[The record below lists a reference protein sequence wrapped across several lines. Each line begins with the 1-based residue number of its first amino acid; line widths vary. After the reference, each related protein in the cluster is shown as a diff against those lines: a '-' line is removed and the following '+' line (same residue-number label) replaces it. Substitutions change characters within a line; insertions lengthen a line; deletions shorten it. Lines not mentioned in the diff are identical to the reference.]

1 MDARPGSPIFCVG
14 IPTQM
19 KRLYF
24 SLTLLLSF
32 FSFAYCGDGTPV
44 IESIDGNKITTA
56 GFESAFDTAL
66 DTLSRT
72 QNIEKKNVIKFLTE
86 EESKVPQSFLQ
97 LRNEFRKRKFF
108 DRYHEMMVVKAAAD
122 KSGFSKRSDI
132 KEILKFQEM
141 QLIYGMYIAE
151 QIESRIKITE
161 QELNEGCQELRAKY
175 KQAESLT
182 LEQCYD
188 AARAQ
193 IKGRKSEEVYKSVL
207 DRIKETV
214 AIKHNDKFD
223 LEKYLDK
230 EFSFPELNKEE
241 GSKAEETKAPEASAP
256 TPAPESTK

>member
-97 LRNEFRKRKFF
+97 LRNEFRK
-108 DRYHEMMVVKAAAD
+108 E
-122 KSGFSKRSDI
+122 SFSIVIMR
-132 KEILKFQEM
+132 
-141 QLIYGMYIAE
+141 
-151 QIESRIKITE
+151 
-161 QELNEGCQELRAKY
+161 
-175 KQAESLT
+175 
-182 LEQCYD
+182 
-188 AARAQ
+188 
-193 IKGRKSEEVYKSVL
+193 
-207 DRIKETV
+207 
-214 AIKHNDKFD
+214 
-223 LEKYLDK
+223 
-230 EFSFPELNKEE
+230 
-241 GSKAEETKAPEASAP
+241 
-256 TPAPESTK
+256 

>member
-1 MDARPGSPIFCVG
+1 
-14 IPTQM
+14 
-19 KRLYF
+19 
-24 SLTLLLSF
+24 
-32 FSFAYCGDGTPV
+32 
-44 IESIDGNKITTA
+44 
-56 GFESAFDTAL
+56 
-66 DTLSRT
+66 
-72 QNIEKKNVIKFLTE
+72 
-86 EESKVPQSFLQ
+86 
-97 LRNEFRKRKFF
+97 
-108 DRYHEMMVVKAAAD
+108 MMVVKAAAD

-161 QELNEGCQELRAKY
+161 QELNQGCQELRAKY

-230 EFSFPELNKEE
+230 EFSFPELSKEE
-241 GSKAEETKAPEASAP
+241 APKAEETKAPEAN
-256 TPAPESTK
+256 TPAPEATK

>member
-1 MDARPGSPIFCVG
+1 
-14 IPTQM
+14 M

-44 IESIDGNKITTA
+44 IESIDGNKITISS
-56 GFESAFDTAL
+56 FESALDTAL
-66 DTLSRT
+66 DSLSRT
-72 QNIEKKNVIKFLTE
+72 QNIEKKNVIKFLFIE
-86 EESKVPQSFLQ
+86 EESKVPQAFLQ
-97 LRNEFRKRKFF
+97 LRPEFKKRRFF
-108 DRYHEMMVVKAAAD
+108 DRYHEMMVVKSAAD

-151 QIESRIKITE
+151 QIESRIKISE
-161 QELNEGCQELRAKY
+161 QDLAQGCQELRTKY

-193 IKGRKSEEVYKSVL
+193 IKGRKSEEIYKSVL

-214 AIKHNDKFD
+214 AIKHNEKFD

-230 EFSFPELNKEE
+230 EFSIPGVNKVE
-241 GSKAEETKAPEASAP
+241 APAPETTTS
-256 TPAPESTK
+256 TPAPEAAPAAETK